1 MLTCF
6 TTMMFGCIK
15 AVLLDGID
23 GILETTAG
31 ASRSPDAD
39 HESGPAAAA
48 VLDTDRSV
56 TTTTAGME
64 KKGKITQKISAGKK
78 LKNLLTHKAARPSA
92 GFTLWR

>member
-6 TTMMFGCIK
+6 TMMFGCLPK

-23 GILETTAG
+23 GILEPTTG
-31 ASRSPDAD
+31 ASRSPGAD
-39 HESGPAAAA
+39 YQPGPAAAG

-56 TTTTAGME
+56 TTTTDG
-64 KKGKITQKISAGKK
+64 KGKKTKISAGKK
-78 LKNLLTHKAARPSA
+78 LKDLLTHKAARPSA